1 MKKLLTLLQDGR
13 FHSGKELGEVLGVSR
28 SSVWKYLQRIEI
40 EHGIN
45 VFRVPGR
52 GYRLA
57 EQLSLLDPSQ
67 CAATGAKFGWALHL
81 REQLDSTN
89 AEALRL
95 LQSGSAPPFLVL
107 AESQTNGRG
116 RRGRTWASP
125 TSQNIYYTLVLRVAG
140 GAQRLSGLSL
150 VVGMAVAYALREAGV
165 TDVGVKWPNDV
176 YANGAKIAG
185 ILLELTGDPMDV
197 CNVAIGIGVNAN
209 MVSPSDR
216 IDQPWTSV
224 RLETDRLC
232 DRNVLVERLC
242 ESLHRLLQ
250 IHAEK
255 GFAGLHAEWESLSLW
270 RGKRCVL
277 ASGALEIVGE
287 MLGVNQ
293 DGAVRLLVEGEERVF
308 SGGEL
313 SLRLNHD
320 S

>member
-28 SSVWKYLQRIEI
+28 SSVWKYLQRIET
-40 EHGIN
+40 EQGIN

-67 CAATGAKFGWALHL
+67 CAAIAAKFGWSLHL
-81 REQLDSTN
+81 KEQLDSTN
-89 AEALRL
+89 AEAFRL
-95 LQSGSAPPFLVL
+95 LQSGAEPPFLVL
-107 AESQTNGRG
+107 AESQTSGRG
-116 RRGRTWASP
+116 RRGRAWASP
-125 TSQNIYYTLVLRVAG
+125 TSHNIYYTLVLRVTG

-165 TDVGVKWPNDV
+165 IEVGVKWPNDV
-176 YANGAKIAG
+176 YASGRKIAG

-197 CNVAIGIGVNAN
+197 CNIAIGIGVNAN
-209 MVSPSDR
+209 MVASLDS
-216 IDQPWTSV
+216 INQPWTSV
-224 RLETDRLC
+224 RLETGSLC
-232 DRNVLVERLC
+232 DRSVLVDRLC

-255 GFAGLHAEWESLSLW
+255 GFSGLRAEWESLSLW
-270 RGKRCVL
+270 RGKRCIL

-287 MLGVNQ
+287 MLGVDQ
-293 DGAVRLLVEGEERVF
+293 DGAIRLLVEGEERVF

-313 SLRLNHD
+313 SLRLDHD